1 MPEANRIRVPDLE
14 SKKRR
19 GERIAMLTAYDYT
32 MARLMDR
39 AGIDVVLVGDSLGMV
54 VLGYQ
59 TTLPVTLDAMVHH
72 TRAVSRGTERALV
85 VADMPFLTFQVS
97 VPKAVRNAGRLI
109 QEGGAAAVKLEGGG
123 AVVEAAARLVEV
135 GIPVMGHLGLV
146 PQSVH
151 QLGGFRR
158 QATLDEDAEQLLADA
173 HALEDAGAFAVVL
186 KSIPAEVARGVTKEL
201 HIPTIG
207 IGAGPYC
214 DGQVLVSYDML
225 GLSQDGVPAFV
236 KRYGELGDQTIAAVR
251 AYADDVRNGRFPAP
265 RRQSPTRVLALAEAS
280 AEDGAE

>member
-1 MPEANRIRVPDLE
+1 MPEAQRIRVPDLE
-14 SKKRR
+14 AKKRR

-32 MARLMDR
+32 MARLLDR
-39 AGIDVVLVGDSLGMV
+39 AGIDVMLVGDSLGMV
-54 VLGYQ
+54 VLGYE

-72 TRAVSRGTERALV
+72 TRAVSRGVERALV

-97 VPKAVRNAGRLI
+97 VSEAVRNAGRLI
-109 QEGGAAAVKLEGGG
+109 QEGGAAAVKMEGGG

-158 QATLDEDAEQLLADA
+158 QATLDEDAGQLLADA
-173 HALEDAGAFAVVL
+173 HALEEAGAFALVL
-186 KSIPAEVARGVTKEL
+186 ESIPAEVARAVTKEL
-201 HIPTIG
+201 RIPTIG

-225 GLSQDGVPAFV
+225 GLSQDGVPPFV
-236 KRYGELGDQTIAAVR
+236 KRYAELGDQTVAAVR
-251 AYADDVRNGRFPAP
+251 AYADDVRAGRFPAP
-265 RRQSPTRVLALAEAS
+265 RQRAPAPVLALAE
-280 AEDGAE
+280 DGAE